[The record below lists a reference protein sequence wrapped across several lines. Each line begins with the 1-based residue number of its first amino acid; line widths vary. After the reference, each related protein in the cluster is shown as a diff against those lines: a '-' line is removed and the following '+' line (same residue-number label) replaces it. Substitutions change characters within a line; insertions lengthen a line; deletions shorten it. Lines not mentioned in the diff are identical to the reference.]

1 MRYAWEDQMD
11 AELKALEPAPR
22 MVAYSELIMHLTR
35 EVLARLAEERR
46 ELLLEM
52 LADPDV
58 DETMVAEMIGTRRTT
73 IRRLKTEAGRR
84 RRVRTSGV
92 DGDGSPQ

>member
-1 MRYAWEDQMD
+1 MRYAWEDLMD
-11 AELKALEPAPR
+11 AELKALEPVPR
-22 MVAYSELIMHLTR
+22 MVAYSHLIMHLTR

-52 LADPDV
+52 LSDPEV

-73 IRRLKTEAGRR
+73 VRRLTAEAR

-92 DGDGSPQ
+92 DGDPSPQ